1 MKSTHISDIYM
12 LPALLVAPSFIR
24 WNPSP
29 ILFDF
34 GFFSLRWYGLL
45 FALGFVLSYQIL
57 QHYFKKEKVVPGL
70 LDSLTIYVVLAA
82 VIGARLGH
90 CLFYDFDYYADHLL
104 EIFLPV
110 KFHPQFEFIGFQGLA
125 SHGGA
130 FGILVA
136 IAIFC
141 IRKNISF
148 FWVLDKLALVIPLAG
163 CCIRLG
169 NLMNS
174 EILGKPSTVSWAFIF
189 EREDLQPRHPAQLYE
204 ALSYLFIFVALHFLH
219 RALQWRPGFIF
230 GIFLVLLF
238 TARFFLEFLKEN
250 QSPFES
256 DLIFNMGQ
264 LLSIPFIFS
273 GLILAII
280 KRGHENLSIEQG

>member
-1 MKSTHISDIYM
+1 M
-12 LPALLVAPSFIR
+12 LPAPFVTPAFIH

-29 ILFDF
+29 TLFDL
-34 GFFSLRWYGLL
+34 GFFSLRWYGML

-90 CLFYDFDYYADHLL
+90 CLFYDFDYYADHIL

-110 KFHPQFEFIGFQGLA
+110 KFQPQFEFIGFQGLA

-130 FGILVA
+130 FGILIA
-136 IAIFC
+136 ITIFC

-174 EILGKPSTVSWAFIF
+174 EILGKPSTVPWAFIF
-189 EREDLQPRHPAQLYE
+189 EQEDPQPRHPAQLYE
-204 ALSYLFIFVALHFLH
+204 ALSYLLIFVALHFLN
-219 RALQWRPGFIF
+219 RGLNRRPGFIF

-238 TARFFLEFLKEN
+238 ATRFLLEFLKEN

-256 DLIFNMGQ
+256 DLTFNMGQ
-264 LLSIPFIFS
+264 LLSIPFILF
-273 GLILAII
+273 GLILAIL
-280 KRGHENLSIEQG
+280 KRGPENILNKQG